1 LRRPWAIGHSEPMSC
16 RRSALVAAVLTA
28 ALALGMAPA
37 AASAKP
43 ATTATSGPTWT
54 KYFFPLKVGWTCQE
68 TLTTGTTGT
77 ETLTVTAVTKTKAG
91 QQVTVDEG
99 SSTRVNGTNVPS
111 NAANHYVIT
120 KSGELISAPSAGLM
134 AGQAYRDV
142 GNTVYPSVHTPLAG
156 GSGLSRAHVSAPLAQ
171 SDLAQVKSVLTPHA
185 TSLEMNIVL
194 EQSGTKVALLHTSA
208 GTYHD
213 VLAVRSTLHSLD
225 ITDAQESA
233 RRELDRDIEPTLAKT
248 VANTVWYAP
257 GAGPVKVVSGGITG
271 LVTSCSAGAGASTT
285 PST

>member
-1 LRRPWAIGHSEPMSC
+1 MNYP
-16 RRSALVAAVLTA
+16 RSAVGAAVLTA
-28 ALALGMAPA
+28 ALAFGMAPA
-37 AASAKP
+37 AASDKP
-43 ATTATSGPTWT
+43 ATTPTSSPTWT
-54 KYFFPLKVGWTCQE
+54 TYFFPLKIGWTCQE

-77 ETLTVTAVTKTKAG
+77 ETLTVTAVTKTKQG

-99 SSTRVNGTNVPS
+99 SSTKVNGTNVPS

-120 KSGELISAPSAGLM
+120 KSGQLISAPSAGLM

-142 GNTVYPSVHTPLAG
+142 GNTVYPSVHTLLAG

-225 ITDAQESA
+225 ITDARESA
-233 RRELDRDIEPTLAKT
+233 RRELDRDIEPTLAKS

-271 LVTSCSAGAGASTT
+271 LVTGCSAGAGAGAGTSASTT
-285 PST
+285 SST